1 MLTILFIAFTAIVL
15 FILVRPIFLYFYDA
29 KGFRK
34 YPCQNVLSGISP
46 LAYGWEVGRAH
57 RLFHTQRL
65 HKQLAKNPVVRIGPN
80 WLSFGR
86 AGAVRDIYGFNSPC
100 RKSRIYSVLKS
111 DGAESLLFSSVKAVH
126 SRRRKMVAA
135 SYAPGNIE
143 LWATRV
149 AESIIVLV
157 SKLDAVCTAPP
168 PTSSRDIIPKEELTF
183 DASLWSML
191 YAFECAIKIGVS
203 KDMGFL
209 AQGSDMVDVVRLD
222 GGAAKAPIIECVRS
236 SSRTTATLVWD
247 TANFS
252 WLKRITSIVSPWY
265 RNHWRNASIWST
277 FIDQITMERIERGNA
292 GEDLEDLMQPMIRN
306 RKGGD
311 AKISDLDRITEVH
324 QLGQAFSFSLL
335 QHLRTLHLSTLP

>member
-1 MLTILFIAFTAIVL
+1 
-15 FILVRPIFLYFYDA
+15 
-29 KGFRK
+29 
-34 YPCQNVLSGISP
+34 
-46 LAYGWEVGRAH
+46 
-57 RLFHTQRL
+57 
-65 HKQLAKNPVVRIGPN
+65 
-80 WLSFGR
+80 
-86 AGAVRDIYGFNSPC
+86 
-100 RKSRIYSVLKS
+100 
-111 DGAESLLFSSVKAVH
+111 
-126 SRRRKMVAA
+126 
-135 SYAPGNIE
+135 
-143 LWATRV
+143 
-149 AESIIVLV
+149 
-157 SKLDAVCTAPP
+157 
-168 PTSSRDIIPKEELTF
+168 
-183 DASLWSML
+183 
-191 YAFECAIKIGVS
+191 
-203 KDMGFL
+203 MGFL

-247 TANFS
+247 TENFS

-265 RNHWRNASIWST
+265 RNHWRNANVWST